1 MSHPAQTQ
9 MSSLNNTS
17 SPPAISG
24 IICSQGIFPP
34 QGWAHFCFPK
44 PLRPSQARRRSPAFR
59 EKTRQRSP
67 QGRYLG
73 QTIRV
78 THNYSRRTT
87 TTTTIQSSS
96 AWLWLCRRH
105 GCPAD
110 SSEGDRCSSRAQELQ
125 RDKAGRTLEMLS
137 MAPAAPDQCSP
148 WLRWL
153 QLAAMYRSKMRPI
166 LSPSCITS
174 PPPQQCVAPHIVK
187 QIPTKVVARPWTE
200 VNKRSLICALPP
212 LPSSRWLAVREHNNI
227 LSGQTR
233 QILNPFSRGDFLTT
247 SCSPLS
253 QVNESEAWSSA
264 EASSG
269 PVSLNLGAA
278 PPQQQQQQQH
288 HLTPSPRGSGLS
300 Q

>member
-1 MSHPAQTQ
+1 MVVPRT
-9 MSSLNNTS
+9 
-17 SPPAISG
+17 PPS
-24 IICSQGIFPP
+24 
-34 QGWAHFCFPK
+34 
-44 PLRPSQARRRSPAFR
+44 
-59 EKTRQRSP
+59 
-67 QGRYLG
+67 
-73 QTIRV
+73 
-78 THNYSRRTT
+78 
-87 TTTTIQSSS
+87 
-96 AWLWLCRRH
+96 
-105 GCPAD
+105 
-110 SSEGDRCSSRAQELQ
+110 SSRAQEPQ

-148 WLRWL
+148 WLPWL
-153 QLAAMYRSKMRPI
+153 QLAAMYWSKMRPI
-166 LSPSCITS
+166 LSPSCI
-174 PPPQQCVAPHIVK
+174 PRPPQQCVAPHIVK

-212 LPSSRWLAVREHNNI
+212 LPSSRWLAVCEHNNI

-247 SCSPLS
+247 SRSPLS

-278 PPQQQQQQQH
+278 PPLQQQQQH